1 MEKTLHLS
9 NYFLDICKIV
19 AMLWLMKTA
28 NLKNAIT
35 VTVAAKALGVTRQ
48 RMYQI
53 IEEKNLKKQKFP
65 FAPFPILLDRDQ
77 IMEMVEKKRAKKK
90 RKET

>member
-1 MEKTLHLS
+1 MKKTLHLS

-35 VTVAAKALGVTRQ
+35 VSVAAKALGITRQ
-48 RMYQI
+48 RMYQM
-53 IEEKNLKKQKFP
+53 IEEKDLRTQKFGFKP
-65 FAPFPILLDRDQ
+65 YPILLDRDE
-77 IMEMVEKKRAKKK
+77 IMNLVEKKRTKK
-90 RKET
+90 RKE